1 MGVRTEN
8 GTVKTDRFSMS
19 YVSFGSGEK
28 TLVALPGLSDGFMT
42 VKGKARLLA
51 GPYKKHLDEYTVYM
65 FSRREDLPEGFTIRD
80 MAGDQAEA
88 MRALGIR
95 RACVLGVSQGGMIAQ
110 LLAAGYPDLVSG
122 LVLAVT
128 APYANGTVKDAVG
141 SWTAMAENGDHKCL
155 MVDTAEKSYSED
167 RLRSY
172 RKLYPVIGRISR
184 PKSYDR
190 FLINARAILEYDGRP
205 YLDRIACPV
214 LIIGGSEDRITGREA
229 SCELHSLIPHSS
241 LFMYEGLGHGLYEEA
256 DDFYDRVFSFAE
268 KCIES
273 P

>member
-1 MGVRTEN
+1 MGVRTGN

-19 YVSFGSGEK
+19 YVSFGSGKK
-28 TLVALPGLSDGFMT
+28 TLVALPGLSDGFAT

-128 APYANGTVKDAVG
+128 TPYANGTVKDAVG
-141 SWTAMAENGDHKCL
+141 GWTAMAEKGDHKRL
-155 MVDTAEKSYSED
+155 MVDTAEKSYSET

-205 YLDRIACPV
+205 DAPKISCPV
-214 LIIGGSEDRITGREA
+214 LIIGGTEDRIVGPSA
-229 SCELHSLIPHSS
+229 SFELHSLIPGS
-241 LFMYEGLGHGLYEEA
+241 LLHMYEGLGHGLYEEA
-256 DDFYDRVFSFAE
+256 DDFYDRIFSFAE
-268 KCIES
+268 KCITS